1 MNRTRGPHVH
11 GCYDPPVQPQRRD
24 SELYHNDPF
33 SWSLEQ
39 AAALR
44 RRDFASVDWENV
56 IEEIETLGRSEANSW
71 VSNCANSIEHML
83 KIEHC
88 KLVQPSVIRKWSREI
103 SQFRDGM
110 ESASRKNP
118 GLTSHFDELFRD
130 AWKDARN
137 HAVTMLSHYDVDH
150 KLSPDEKQARKRR
163 DMLLPREC
171 PFEFAHVSGVFY
183 VRGDRKPHYDR
194 TVLPPSVQRIV
205 DERLRDN
212 PSLDR

>member
-1 MNRTRGPHVH
+1 MSTAATTPSAQH
-11 GCYDPPVQPQRRD
+11 QRLA
-24 SELYHNDPF
+24 SELYHDDPF
-33 SWSLEQ
+33 SWSLQQ
-39 AAALR
+39 ADALR

-137 HAVTMLSHYDVDH
+137 HALTKLSHYDVDH
-150 KLSPDEKQARKRR
+150 KLSPTEEQSRKRR
-163 DMLLPREC
+163 NMLLPRDC
-171 PFEFAHVSGVFY
+171 PYDFAHVTGIHY

-194 TVLPPSVQRIV
+194 NVLPPSVQSVV
-205 DERLRDN
+205 DRRLRDS
-212 PSLDR
+212 PSRDR